1 MPKQERLNKEA
12 IKALENSI
20 KSGLVKLR
28 NWRDSW
34 EDDSRK
40 SIVPS
45 KMGQLHLQ
53 SIAPPKMEQLPLQPI
68 VPSKMGQLHL
78 QSIAP
83 PKMEKLHLQPIA
95 PSKMVQLPDPSM
107 IQRTKKVGFLIVQ
120 QDNESNKTSSGRLQ
134 LPDPSMIRIQLQL
147 PVPFIL
153 D

>member
-1 MPKQERLNKEA
+1 MPKHERLNKEA

-40 SIVPS
+40 S
-45 KMGQLHLQ
+45 
-53 SIAPPKMEQLPLQPI
+53 I